1 MRLTDSNKGEEMQ
14 KLNIGFIGGGNMA
27 EALVSGLLRAGHTA
41 AQVRVTDISAERLE
55 YLRGQYAITACDGIV
70 PLAEQSDVLVLAVK
84 PQQVDEVLEVLGAGT
99 AGKTLISIAAGV
111 SAKHI
116 SDCLGSGAETAVVRV
131 MPNTPC
137 LVGEGMSVLFSQA
150 DQAHRMRA
158 EYVLAASGST
168 AWVEDESLMHAV
180 TAVSGSGPAYFFLL
194 AELMQASGQALGLS
208 RELSEQLVGQT
219 ALGSARM
226 ILESGKSA
234 ELLRQQVTSP
244 GGTTQAALET
254 MFEGQLPDTVRS
266 ALAAAARRSR
276 ELA

>member
-1 MRLTDSNKGEEMQ
+1 MRLTDSNTGEEMK
-14 KLNIGFIGGGNMA
+14 KLNLGFIGGGNMA

-55 YLRGQYAITACDGIV
+55 YLNGQYAITACNGIV

-84 PQQVDEVLEVLGAGT
+84 PQQVNEVLEVLGAGT

-116 SDCLGSGAETAVVRV
+116 SDCLAAEAAVVRV

-150 DQAHRMRA
+150 DQMHRMRA

-244 GGTTQAALET
+244 GGTTQAALEA
-254 MFEGQLPDTVRS
+254 MFEGHLPDTVRS